1 MSDLKKYVFDTSALL
16 TYYQDEAGS
25 ELIAE
30 LLAEAALGR
39 ALIYISFVTIFEVAY
54 LAISREGFEEALKL
68 IIQIRELAFEEA
80 WPDEEMLWAA
90 AKVKSKGGLSV
101 ADSFIAALAHLK
113 AATLVHRDPE
123 LNRPD
128 LEIDQFMLPAKN

>member
-30 LLAEAALGR
+30 LLAEAAMGR

-68 IIQIRELAFEEA
+68 IIQIRELAFEEV

-101 ADSFIAALAHLK
+101 ADSFIAALAQLK

-128 LEIDQFMLPAKN
+128 LEIDQFMLPA